1 LGEVIEKADAAEKT
15 VEKID
20 DSFGE
25 VTEKA
30 DSAKTMEKVH

>member
-1 LGEVIEKADAAEKT
+1 MIEKADATEKT
-15 VEKID
+15 VEKIN

-25 VTEKA
+25 VTKKA